1 MKSALLFIAITL
13 GLLLPE
19 LSYFSQWIRCLVML
33 MLGLGF
39 LTIKFKRDMLSKELL
54 YVTLANLTIPI
65 PVYFLASY
73 IGERQ
78 AEAAFVIAA
87 APAAIA
93 APIVIGF
100 IKKRTDFVSL
110 AVIMTNFLPVLI
122 LPLAI
127 PLVATRVEPGGE
139 DTEYTIILSVMV
151 TIILPLLIAIALRLI
166 GGVIYRAA
174 VWSKRF
180 TLYLWLS
187 AMALACAKAR
197 DFVSKN
203 DISTE
208 LLISIAGVSA
218 AICIVNFGFG
228 YLIGGKKFARESS
241 QSLGQKNTMFA
252 VWVGLTFFNPI
263 SVIAPVAYII
273 FQNVYNAFQILVF
286 EIQEKRRHR

>member
-1 MKSALLFIAITL
+1 MKSALLFIAITI

-19 LSYFSQWIRCLVML
+19 LAYFSGWIRGLVML

-54 YVTLANLTIPI
+54 YVTLANLLIPI
-65 PVYFLASY
+65 PVYLLVSY
-73 IGERQ
+73 IGESQ

-93 APIVIGF
+93 SPIVIGF

-110 AVIMTNFLPVLI
+110 AVVMTNFLPVLI

-127 PLVATRVEPGGE
+127 PLVATRIDPGGE
-139 DTEYTIILSVMV
+139 DAEYTIVLSVMV
-151 TIILPLLIAIALRLI
+151 TILLPLFLAVAVRLI
-166 GGVIYRAA
+166 GGVLYNTVAWA
-174 VWSKRF
+174 KRF
-180 TLYLWLS
+180 TLYLWLA

-197 DFVSKN
+197 AFVNEN
-203 DISTE
+203 DISTD
-208 LLISIAGVSA
+208 LLISIAWISA
-218 AICIVNFGFG
+218 AICVVNFGFG

-273 FQNVYNAFQILVF
+273 FQNIYNAFQILVF
-286 EIQEKRRHR
+286 EIHEKRKLH